1 MGSPGLAERE
11 DEMIDWIIYKA
22 FDIHCNTNHLAEY
35 EVCDNLF
42 CRFAYW
48 VERVFRPEYGD
59 PDSPMNRM

>member
-1 MGSPGLAERE
+1 
-11 DEMIDWIIYKA
+11 MIDWIIYKA